1 MDSSLI
7 TKLRR
12 KLNLEQMTSLCS
24 GENNWETKSYE
35 ALGIPKVV
43 MSDGPHGLRVETEK
57 EEGKIGVGDSL
68 PATCFPPA
76 TLAACSFDE
85 SLIREMAVSYT
96 HLQSPE
102 GSLGVIFRAPPAAVR
117 VSKTDARPLC
127 CLLYTSRCV

>member
-57 EEGKIGVGDSL
+57 EEGKINWRG
-68 PATCFPPA
+68 
-76 TLAACSFDE
+76 
-85 SLIREMAVSYT
+85 
-96 HLQSPE
+96 
-102 GSLGVIFRAPPAAVR
+102 
-117 VSKTDARPLC
+117 
-127 CLLYTSRCV
+127 

>member
-1 MDSSLI
+1 MDSSLM

-43 MSDGPHGLRVETEK
+43 MSDGPHGLRVEAEK

-85 SLIREMAVSYT
+85 SLIREM
-96 HLQSPE
+96 E
-102 GSLGVIFRAPPAAVR
+102 IGRASCRER
-117 VSKTDARPLC
+117 V
-127 CLLYTSRCV
+127 